1 MRFYDTSSRPVPST
15 QYLHADSATGST
27 SGAEK
32 TLRSAPSKVAMFDD
46 SDMHEA
52 LAAYRLSVSPA
63 AAAALPPANTE
74 PVRPQICC
82 LAGLRTGFEWLQDAG
97 KRLTA
102 PIFAGIQLA
111 LSWVR
116 RQLSWIDR
124 RAVLDNTWQ
133 ASSQKNR
140 SIAEHFAEPS
150 SRPSTE
156 HPHLDYLFD
165 KDVTRGDDQFYYL
178 DTTTAPQ
185 TFRRLR
191 PTDKETYLASFAK
204 PTRADISSS
213 DWREYNIAS
222 SASSAVRQLCGENE
236 LTNQTL
242 TAWLSTNRGAK
253 ASTDFLQIK
262 GVSVAG
268 KHYAVLLSSEI
279 EYPNSRHH
287 LLRNSL
293 RSPLTPQQAQFVASS
308 RYIFRTATFVPVQDL
323 SVDTPPGSFEDTPS
337 WKKKTLQGTFIVDQ
351 SVRFDTQKMG
361 DQAPRLDGISMRIHG
376 TYRGRLGGAF
386 FFDHKLG
393 AEAQGES

>member
-1 MRFYDTSSRPVPST
+1 MRVYHPSTRPVLST
-15 QYLHADSATGST
+15 QYLHADSATSST

-32 TLRSAPSKVAMFDD
+32 TLRAAPSKVAMFDD
-46 SDMHEA
+46 SAMHKA
-52 LAAYRLSVSPA
+52 LAAHRLSVSPA

-74 PVRPQICC
+74 SVRSQISC
-82 LAGLRTGFEWLQDAG
+82 LTGLRTGFEWLQDAG

-140 SIAEHFAEPS
+140 SIAEHFAARR
-150 SRPSTE
+150 SRPSAE
-156 HPHLDYLFD
+156 DPHLDYLFEA
-165 KDVTRGDDQFYYL
+165 DVTRGDDQFYYL

-191 PTDKETYLASFAK
+191 PTNQEADHASFAK
-204 PTRADISSS
+204 PTRTDISSS
-213 DWREYNIAS
+213 DWRRYNIAS

-242 TAWLSTNRGAK
+242 TAWLSTNRGGN
-253 ASTDFLQIK
+253 ASFDFLQLK
-262 GVSVAG
+262 GISVAG

-279 EYPNSRHH
+279 QNATSRHY

-293 RSPLTPQQAQFVASS
+293 RSPLTPQQEQYVAST
-308 RYIFRTATFVPVQDL
+308 RYIFETATFVRVKDL
-323 SVDTPPGSFEDTPS
+323 SVDTPLGSFEDTPS
-337 WKKKTLQGTFIVDQ
+337 RKKKTVRGTFIVDQ

-361 DQAPRLDGISMRIHG
+361 NQAPRLDGISMRIHG

-386 FFDHKLG
+386 SFDQKLG
-393 AEAQGES
+393 AEDQGEC